1 MLRRSSPIFLLF
13 FLFINLITA
22 ETSVDKSQTIAIFD
36 FTGNGVSNEIVNTL
50 TDRLRSEIMKF
61 KKINVVE
68 RKRIDAIMQEQ
79 KIQMSGCVDE
89 CLIELGK
96 LVGSSSIIVGSIGKV
111 GSYYTINAR
120 KINATTSKVESAISF
135 DSKYN
140 IDRLLIEGMQEVSHK
155 LIIGTSYTPMPINSI
170 SSINEI
176 SNKPAQSKI
185 AKSENVDNE
194 LQNVVNIVF
203 KGVAA
208 SIGCTF
214 CVTLYLT
221 ARIILGSV

>member
-1 MLRRSSPIFLLF
+1 MR
-13 FLFINLITA
+13 A
-22 ETSVDKSQTIAIFD
+22 ETFIDSSQTIAIFD

-61 KKINVVE
+61 EKINIVE
-68 RKRIDAIMQEQ
+68 RKRLDAVMQEQ

-89 CLIELGK
+89 CLIKLGK

-120 KINATTSKVESAISF
+120 KINATTSEVESAISF

-140 IDRLLIEGMQEVSHK
+140 IDRLLVEGMKEVSYQ
-155 LIIGTSYTPMPINSI
+155 LIIGTSSSSLSLTSI
-170 SSINEI
+170 SSNNEVP
-176 SNKPAQSKI
+176 NKPAKLKI
-185 AKSENVDNE
+185 ARSKQLDND
-194 LQNVVNIVF
+194 LQNVANLMA

-208 SIGCTF
+208 GIGCTF
-214 CVTLYLT
+214 CITLYQL
-221 ARIILGSV
+221 ARIVLGST